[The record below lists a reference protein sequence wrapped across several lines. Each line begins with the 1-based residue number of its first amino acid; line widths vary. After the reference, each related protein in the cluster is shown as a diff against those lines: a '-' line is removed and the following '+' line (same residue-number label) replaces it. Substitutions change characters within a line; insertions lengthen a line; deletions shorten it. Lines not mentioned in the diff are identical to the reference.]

1 MVKEEEKEIKLAIGN
16 APAVV
21 PMCLPLSLLAINLEH
36 RSLEE
41 SMVVNTRRSIGD
53 CKKIGESTCACSSA
67 VFASPI
73 FITTLNRHK

>member
-21 PMCLPLSLLAINLEH
+21 PMCLPLSLLAINVEH

-53 CKKIGESTCACSSA
+53 CKKLVRAHVPA
-67 VFASPI
+67 VVRSLRAQYS
-73 FITTLNRHK
+73 